1 MGTLLLLGVDT
12 VRGCRIG
19 RGVVESEPGTSNHAP
34 PAMDPQTGRPFGVV
48 YNSHW
53 LREARN
59 RNRMSS

>member
-1 MGTLLLLGVDT
+1 MGDDVYAPSEAVGSVEVSLRASQ
-12 VRGCRIG
+12 VRRTT
-19 RGVVESEPGTSNHAP
+19 RP